1 MFHFVTLVETSLL
14 VNRYVQVRIIA
25 VVKAKQGRW
34 MARKLAAN
42 LELIEADYDV
52 VYCTPGNI
60 PYSLPMLQRSF
71 RVDDDMLT

>member
-1 MFHFVTLVETSLL
+1 
-14 VNRYVQVRIIA
+14 
-25 VVKAKQGRW
+25 